1 MIIIAVVA
9 AAAVAS
15 RSFPQ
20 QLAVFL
26 RHKSRWALKANP
38 KMFYN
43 FWFECLLGC
52 VCVLKQVNVKVFLC
66 FEKHLPSQKIIKKII
81 KEEPKKKEKPKR
93 KENKK

>member
-1 MIIIAVVA
+1 
-9 AAAVAS
+9 
-15 RSFPQ
+15 
-20 QLAVFL
+20 
-26 RHKSRWALKANP
+26 
-38 KMFYN
+38 MFYN

-93 KENKK
+93 KENKKVEIGKPTKMALRKFCGSCWFCFINKIKQNSYRDNK